1 MYIDP
6 VLLNWIL
13 IIGCSFCAGMA
24 GWSYGQKKTEDNI
37 VDGLLYLIQNG
48 FIRHKTNSDGELE
61 IMKLNEK

>member
-1 MYIDP
+1 
-6 VLLNWIL
+6 
-13 IIGCSFCAGMA
+13 MA

-37 VDGLLYLIQNG
+37 EDVLLYLTQNG